1 MIGVCHSRTMI
12 SSGHYASTHGGLV
25 IYLHE
30 KWSYRIKNYETESQ
44 IWENQIIE
52 ICDPTYSN
60 SQGIIIGNIY
70 RPPYNSREFNALLF
84 KYHSKRYNT
93 YMCGDY
99 NIDLLKVNKVQL
111 YDMYFND
118 I

>member
-1 MIGVCHSRTMI
+1 MI

-60 SQGIIIGNIY
+60 RAISQTVFMLSIAINRAEHVYATVIIKHNYMLMCNHKIVINIMLCLL
-70 RPPYNSREFNALLF
+70 NSTG
-84 KYHSKRYNT
+84 H
-93 YMCGDY
+93 
-99 NIDLLKVNKVQL
+99 I
-111 YDMYFND
+111 
-118 I
+118 